1 MRSLPEVVIYRQTGS
16 LIFSNAAAF
25 SQQARELLWK
35 RTDPPAKVLIVDCE
49 QMADMDIT
57 GAEEIV
63 ALSEEL
69 RAADVD
75 LLLARLH
82 GDARVTADKTGV
94 TAAIGE
100 DSVLPSVRAARQALA
115 DRGIDWDHPRA
126 AGDDEDQ
133 T

>member
-1 MRSLPEVVIYRQTGS
+1 MPPLS
-16 LIFSNAAAF
+16 

-35 RTDPPAKVLIVDCE
+35 RTDPPAKALIVDCE

-75 LLLARLH
+75 LLLAWLH
-82 GDARVTADKTGV
+82 GDARVTADNSGV
-94 TAAIGE
+94 IAAIGE
-100 DSVLPSVRAARQALA
+100 DRVLPSVRAARQALT
-115 DRGIDWDHPRA
+115 DRGIDWDNPRA